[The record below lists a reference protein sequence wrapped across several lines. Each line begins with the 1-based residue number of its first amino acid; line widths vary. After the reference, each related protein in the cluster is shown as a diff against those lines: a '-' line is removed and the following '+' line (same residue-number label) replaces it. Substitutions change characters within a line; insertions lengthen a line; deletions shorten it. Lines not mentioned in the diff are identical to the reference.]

1 MKIVIA
7 GTHFT
12 PAQATIEELTKNP
25 DHKVVYLGRG
35 TTLEGDSTPSVESI
49 VLPKIG
55 IKFIPIIAGRLQRSF
70 TMYTIPSLF
79 KIPVGFLQAFYFLIK
94 EKPDVVVSYGGYIG
108 LPVVIAAWLLSVPI
122 IVHQQTLV
130 AGLATQISSIF
141 ASKIAVSFKQS
152 LNKSPKWVLTGNPI
166 RKKLLEPDSKIST
179 DIKNFIHQANG
190 AKLPIIL
197 ITGGNQ
203 GSHFINQLFL
213 KVLNDLLKVTFVI
226 HQTGDSLFKD
236 FDQLCE
242 IRQTLKYQERYLLKK
257 WINASDW
264 CEILKEASLAITRG
278 GVNTLSELAY
288 FGTPLLIIPIPYLY
302 QDEQNKNAK
311 FFAELGLA
319 RVLPQSEV
327 TAKKM
332 LETIYEMLDNLDDY
346 KKNALKAREFIIVDA
361 AKRLAQEVILLGEKN
376 V

>member
-35 TTLEGDSTPSVESI
+35 TTLEGDSTPSLESI

-55 IKFIPIIAGRLQRSF
+55 IKFIPITAGRLQRSF
-70 TMYTIPSLF
+70 TMYTIPSLL

-108 LPVVIAAWLLSVPI
+108 LPVVIAAWFLSIPI

-152 LNKSPKWVLTGNPI
+152 LKKSPKWVLTGNPI

-179 DIKNFIHQANG
+179 EIKNFIHQASG

-226 HQTGDSLFKD
+226 HQTGDSSFKD

-242 IRQTLKYQERYLLKK
+242 VRQTLKHQERYLLKK

-264 CEILKEASLAITRG
+264 CEILKEASLVITRG
-278 GVNTLSELAY
+278 GVNTLSELAF
-288 FGTPLLIIPIPYLY
+288 FGTPSLIIPIPYLY

-311 FFAELGLA
+311 FFVELGLA

-332 LETIYEMLDNLDDY
+332 LEIIQEMLDHLDNY

>member
-1 MKIVIA
+1 MA

-25 DHKVVYLGRG
+25 DHKVVYLGRDA
-35 TTLEGDSTPSVESI
+35 TLEGDLTPSVESI

-55 IKFIPIIAGRLQRSF
+55 INFIPIIAGRLQRSF
-70 TMYTIPSLF
+70 TMYTIPSLL
-79 KIPVGFLQAFYFLIK
+79 KIPIGFLQAFYFLIK

-141 ASKIAVSFKQS
+141 ASKIAVSFTQS
-152 LNKSPKWVLTGNPI
+152 LKKSPKWVLTGNPI
-166 RKKLLEPDSKIST
+166 RKELLEPDLKISL

-213 KVLNDLLKVTFVI
+213 KVVDNLLKVTFVI

-264 CEILKEASLAITRG
+264 CEILKEAGLVITRG

-288 FGTPLLIIPIPYLY
+288 FGTPSLIIPIPYLY
-302 QDEQNKNAK
+302 QDEQKKNAK

-319 RVLPQSEV
+319 KVLPQSEV

-332 LETIYEMLDNLDDY
+332 LEIIQEMLDNLDDY
-346 KKNALKAREFIIVDA
+346 KKNAFKAREFIIVDA